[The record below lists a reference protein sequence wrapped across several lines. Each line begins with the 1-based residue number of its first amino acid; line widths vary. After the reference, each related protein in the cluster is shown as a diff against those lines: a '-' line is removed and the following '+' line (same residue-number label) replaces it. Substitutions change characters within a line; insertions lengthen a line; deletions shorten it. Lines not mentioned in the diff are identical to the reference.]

1 MSIKDITEDNFNN
14 IDENIYV
21 LLILTVIT
29 KNSLNIMTAIIWI
42 LE

>member
-29 KNSLNIMTAIIWI
+29 KNSLNIMTAII
-42 LE
+42 